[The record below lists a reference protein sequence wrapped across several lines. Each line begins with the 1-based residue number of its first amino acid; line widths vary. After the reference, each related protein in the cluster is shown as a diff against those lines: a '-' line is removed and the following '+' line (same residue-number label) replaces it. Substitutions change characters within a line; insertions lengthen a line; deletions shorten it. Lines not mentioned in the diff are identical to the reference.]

1 MKDLLHAFQL
11 NRWDLLTI
19 SFRLNGALEER
30 EAACMQEPLGHL
42 PRARACL
49 LEWADILFIDIIV
62 TFTSNTGT
70 FFILVLKTGEFKS
83 SSLSLSGSHCGFIAA
98 VVTDLSFL
106 PHQLC
111 LLYFQLMA
119 PFALWSHRHIIQI
132 SLDPF
137 HFLQM
142 FQPLP
147 GYFNSSFIMSVILVS
162 PIPFAQTRCGPL
174 WLHA

>member
-1 MKDLLHAFQL
+1 MGLWKRERLHACRSHWGIYLGRGLAFL
-11 NRWDLLTI
+11 SELTSFSSILLSPSRVT
-19 SFRLNGALEER
+19 
-30 EAACMQEPLGHL
+30 Q
-42 PRARACL
+42 AR
-49 LEWADILFIDIIV
+49 
-62 TFTSNTGT
+62 